1 MVIAMNSFLTLRL
14 LTQKPYGLS
23 STPWLLAV
31 SLAFALSCQAQ
42 ITATWTGESGSD
54 VFSDPQSWKDGVMP
68 GPADTAV
75 IAQPGEISIK
85 LSGDASIAKLRLAEA
100 GHNTEPDKV
109 TFQLNG
115 KRLTLLSIPAE
126 SDTDAWPI
134 KMNASS
140 QSSRTLAFEG
150 GTLVVQGIWNGTF
163 IGSNPAV
170 LMFDKGTTIDCPGM
184 VYVGADGFGE
194 MYVMGG
200 SKWISKGTNWAGA
213 TGHREDASGI
223 VEISGPGSEFSA
235 ITEGGTSPVDQRTF
249 YVSQLGSGMLR
260 VVSGAKFACDIVNMG
275 NGIMSEGAVSTIVVD
290 GAGSEFIVSRL
301 RVGGGCNTGEQP
313 AVASGN
319 AVFLVSKGGK
329 ARLESLEVF
338 HREGAPPVSPA
349 AGRVVIGGGTLTVA
363 SDSNGA
369 VVEVAAGAEIEFR
382 LGPTVKEALFTST
395 VEMKMAGAKLIV
407 TPEPGFAARVGD
419 TIPLISCPAVNGDF
433 ADLPEN
439 AVIEA
444 EGWKFTVHYTGLR
457 GSGLSLK
464 VTQAKP

>member
-1 MVIAMNSFLTLRL
+1 MSIFLTALPAAQRRFGL
-14 LTQKPYGLS
+14 NFKPC
-23 STPWLLAV
+23 LLAA
-31 SLAFALSCQAQ
+31 LLGFALCSRAQ
-42 ITATWTGESGSD
+42 TTATWTGESGSD

-68 GPADTAV
+68 GPADTAA
-75 IAQPGEISIK
+75 IAQSGEISIR
-85 LSGDASIAKLRLAEA
+85 LTADASIAKLRLAEA
-100 GHNTEPDKV
+100 GNNVEPDKV
-109 TFQLNG
+109 TFELNG

-134 KMNASS
+134 KMSASS

-194 MYVMGG
+194 MYVTGG
-200 SKWISKGTNWAGA
+200 SKWISKGTTWAGV

-235 ITEGGTSPVDQRTF
+235 ITEGDTSPVDQRTF

-319 AVFLVSKGGK
+319 AVFLVSNGGK
-329 ARLESLEVF
+329 VRLESLEVF
-338 HREGAPPVSPA
+338 RRDGAHPASPA
-349 AGRVVIGGGTLTVA
+349 AGRVVIGGGTLALASKSNEAVA
-363 SDSNGA
+363 GF
-369 VVEVAAGAEIEFR
+369 EAGAEIEFR
-382 LGPTVKEALFTST
+382 LGSVAKEAPFTST
-395 VEMKMAGAKLIV
+395 GEMKIAGAKLIV
-407 TPEPGFAARVGD
+407 TLEPGFTAKAGD
-419 TIPLISCPAVNGDF
+419 TIPLISCLAVDGDF

-444 EGWKFTVHYTGLR
+444 AGWKFTVHYTGR
-457 GSGLSLK
+457 GGSGLSLK